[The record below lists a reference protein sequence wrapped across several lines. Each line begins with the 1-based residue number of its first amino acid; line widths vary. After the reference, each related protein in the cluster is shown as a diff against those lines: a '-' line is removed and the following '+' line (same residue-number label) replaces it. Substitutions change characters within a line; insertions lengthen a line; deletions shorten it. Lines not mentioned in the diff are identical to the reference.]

1 MIGNDLVDR
10 AQAKRE
16 SNWQRR
22 GFLEKLFTTHEQE
35 LILAAPDPERM
46 VWTLWSMKES
56 AYKVSIRET
65 GKRVFAPPKL
75 TCHITSFSE
84 EAVEGIVFHQK
95 AYQTKSSI
103 TPQYIATVATLANTE
118 LGFHQEIIQFSNST
132 YQHQHARI
140 QKDIQQYCA
149 DYLAL
154 PPANSYL
161 KKDQNGIPV
170 LLAIKPSGE
179 PLSIPISIS
188 HHGHYGS
195 FVIGCTHG
203 L

>member
-1 MIGNDLVDR
+1 MIGNDIVDT

-22 GFLEKLFTTHEQE
+22 GFLEKLFTTHEQG
-35 LILAAPDPERM
+35 LILSASNPERL

-56 AYKVSIRET
+56 AYKVSVRET
-65 GKRVFAPPKL
+65 GKRAFAPKKL
-75 TCHITSFSE
+75 ICSITSLSE
-84 EAVEGIVFHQK
+84 ETVEGTVFYQK

-103 TPQYIATVATLANTE
+103 SPQHIATVAILANTE
-118 LGFHQEIIQFSNST
+118 LTFHQEIIQFSNST
-132 YQHQHARI
+132 YQHQNARI
-140 QKDIQQYCA
+140 QEDIQQYCV
-149 DYLAL
+149 DYLAI

-161 KKDQNGIPV
+161 QKDQNGIPA
-170 LLAIKPSGE
+170 LLVIKPSGE
-179 PLSIPISIS
+179 QLSIPISIS

-195 FVIGCTHG
+195 FVIDCTHR